1 MIAKESRQE
10 KMETGILEVVGGEIV
25 GIVTPVSICMFLVV
39 LLVHILDPH
48 GNDKPISNI
57 AMMVYNEQASDSFSE
72 KLGGA
77 LLNAIVFVVIV
88 TVVTF
93 ILVALFYYRCTKCL
107 KVYMGMSAFTVL
119 SWMGGIVAVQ
129 IIRLYSI
136 PIDVVTFLICTV
148 NFAIVGVAAVFFCR
162 MPILVTQGYLI
173 VIGMLVAFWFT
184 KLPEWTTWI
193 LLLAMAAYDVVAV
206 LTPRGPL
213 NLLVEL
219 AMERDEDIPALIYEA
234 RPNYPNAMQVPPSQ
248 AQISSSDSQRPRV
261 RRWRRN
267 LRTSDA
273 PSDTELGESP
283 RSTSNV
289 QRDSIPASSVGDAQN
304 LVPAVA
310 EVGILGSRLV
320 SPVGEAGSLN
330 AVSTVIQENEVLDSH
345 LDDDTAPLVQRQGQS
360 ASNVGT
366 PGRVEAGSD
375 HRSRSMN
382 GASQQI
388 EEDNDDTG
396 FGLSGS
402 LKLGLG
408 DFVFYSVLVGRAA
421 MYDLMT
427 VYACYLAIVAG
438 LGATL
443 VLLAVWQRAL
453 PALPISISLG
463 VLFYFLARLFMDP
476 FVLDMSTN
484 LIFF

>member
-1 MIAKESRQE
+1 ME
-10 KMETGILEVVGGEIV
+10 KGILDVVGGEIV

-48 GNDKPISNI
+48 GDDKPISNI
-57 AMMVYNEQASDSFSE
+57 AMMAYNEQASDSFSE

-77 LLNAIVFVVIV
+77 FLNAIVFVVIV

-93 ILVALFYYRCTKCL
+93 LLVALFYYRCTKCL
-107 KVYMGMSAFTVL
+107 KAYMGLSAFTVL
-119 SWMGGIVAVQ
+119 SWMGGLVAVQ

-136 PIDVVTFLICTV
+136 PIDMITFLICTI
-148 NFAIVGVAAVFFCR
+148 NFASVGVAAVFFCR
-162 MPILVTQGYLI
+162 VPILVTQGYLV
-173 VIGMLVAFWFT
+173 VIGMLVAFFFT

-193 LLLAMAAYDVVAV
+193 LLLAMAGYDVVAV

-219 AMERDEDIPALIYEA
+219 AIERDEDIPALIYEA
-234 RPNYPNAMQVPPSQ
+234 RANLPNAMLMPPSQ
-248 AQISSSDSQRPRV
+248 AQSSSSDTQRFRLS
-261 RRWRRN
+261 RWRRN
-267 LRTSDA
+267 SRASNV

-283 RSTSNV
+283 RSTSNA
-289 QRDSIPASSVGDAQN
+289 QRDTSVVSSVGDSQN
-304 LVPAVA
+304 LAPAVP

-330 AVSTVIQENEVLDSH
+330 AVSTMMHENQAVDSH
-345 LDDDTAPLVQRQGQS
+345 LDDDTAPLVQREAQS
-360 ASNVGT
+360 SARNGT
-366 PGRVEAGSD
+366 SGRVEAGSD
-375 HRSRSMN
+375 HRSRPMN
-382 GASQQI
+382 GAAQPVQ
-388 EEDNDDTG
+388 EDDEDLG
-396 FGLSGS
+396 FGTSGS

-408 DFVFYSVLVGRAA
+408 DFIFYSVLVGRAA

-443 VLLAVWQRAL
+443 ILLAVWQRAL
-453 PALPISISLG
+453 PALPISISFG

-484 LIFF
+484 LVFF

>member
-1 MIAKESRQE
+1 ME
-10 KMETGILEVVGGEIV
+10 KGVLDVVGGEIV

-39 LLVHILDPH
+39 LLVHTLDPN
-48 GNDKPISNI
+48 GADKPISSM

-77 LLNAIVFVVIV
+77 LLNAIVFVAIV

-93 ILVALFYYRCTKCL
+93 ILVALFYYRCTGCL
-107 KVYMGMSAFTVL
+107 KAYMGMSAFTVL
-119 SWMGGIVAVQ
+119 SWMGGSVAVQ
-129 IIRLYSI
+129 FIRLYSI
-136 PIDVVTFLICTV
+136 PVDVITFLICTI
-148 NFAIVGVAAVFFCR
+148 NFASVGVAAVFFTR

-193 LLLAMAAYDVVAV
+193 LLLAMAGYDVVAV

-219 AMERDEDIPALIYEA
+219 AIERDEDIPALIYEA
-234 RPNYPNAMQVPPSQ
+234 RPNYPNGVQMPPS
-248 AQISSSDSQRPRV
+248 ASDTQRPRG

-267 LRTSDA
+267 SQASNA
-273 PSDTELGESP
+273 PLDTELGESP
-283 RSTSNV
+283 RPTGNA
-289 QRDSIPASSVGDAQN
+289 QHEATLASSVGDSQN
-304 LVPAVA
+304 LVPAVP

-330 AVSTVIQENEVLDSH
+330 AVSTVMHENQVLDSH
-345 LDDDTAPLVQRQGQS
+345 LDDDTAPLVQRQAQS
-360 ASNVGT
+360 SANSGT
-366 PGRVEAGSD
+366 PGRVEAGSQ
-375 HRSRSMN
+375 HRSRAMN
-382 GASQQI
+382 GASQPL
-388 EEDNDDTG
+388 EEDNENVG

-408 DFVFYSVLVGRAA
+408 DFIFYSVLVGRAA

-443 VLLAVWQRAL
+443 ILLAVWQRAL
-453 PALPISISLG
+453 PALPISISFG

-484 LIFF
+484 LVFF